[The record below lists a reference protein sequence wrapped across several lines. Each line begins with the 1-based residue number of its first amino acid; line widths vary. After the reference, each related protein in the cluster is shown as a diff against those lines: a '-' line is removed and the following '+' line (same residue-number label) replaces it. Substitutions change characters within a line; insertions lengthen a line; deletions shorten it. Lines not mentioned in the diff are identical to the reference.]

1 MLTKSSRDPSVT
13 SHGAARN
20 CDAAIVALLACG
32 WRLHARSQAA
42 DWIASGDDEGRAAGW
57 RKRCDAARD
66 LRLELVAGPNR
77 TTRWQNDGRRIEL
90 RNDASGQMLEHLA
103 LETVVI
109 GRVSRAAWNIGRL
122 ALVLMRRRRRRGMRV
137 RSLLLRGVVDRRQVH
152 PDPRQ
157 ETQGRPGQREQRV
170 RRDPRA
176 PATAARRVAP

>member
-1 MLTKSSRDPSVT
+1 MRNLRSSLRRCFCRHRDGPRPNAGSDSAGQIKPPTGV
-13 SHGAARN
+13 
-20 CDAAIVALLACG
+20 
-32 WRLHARSQAA
+32 
-42 DWIASGDDEGRAAGW
+42 ASGDDEGWAAGW
-57 RKRCDAARD
+57 RKRCDAPRD